1 MRGHKVRFNDNGDG
15 EVDQNFWA
23 QAAANEGGG
32 DANDGMCRWIRP
44 LYTPLIF
51 ALGSQPIPFNT
62 QFFADDDDDGPG
74 FNDDFDGPGIGSFPG
89 IDGVDGDGEHDLLAA
104 TQGTSRRVKPEFVK
118 YAKRAKR
125 VDVRK
130 LKDNIWKGLNIVV
143 PSKGED
149 EDEPMVSVISAAIIS
164 ALLCEFLCRR
174 MRMTRRRSP
183 QILMT
188 PVNSAKL

>member
-1 MRGHKVRFNDNGDG
+1 MRGHKVRFNENGDG

-32 DANDGMCRWIRP
+32 DANDGTRGWIAS
-44 LYTPLIF
+44 LYLTLTFP
-51 ALGSQPIPFNT
+51 LGSQPIPFNT
-62 QFFADDDDDGPG
+62 QFFADDDDDGHG

-143 PSKGED
+143 STKGED
-149 EDEPMVSVISAAIIS
+149 EDEQMVRDIRLLISAF
-164 ALLCEFLCRR
+164 LCEFLCRR
-174 MRMTRRRSP
+174 MLKIRRRSP
-183 QILMT
+183 QTPMM
-188 PVNSAKL
+188 PVNSAKS